1 MLVVFLGFF
10 LLCFV
15 FVFLATFDNLV
26 ELNGLTTDL
35 VIMKTGIILI
45 FEKRFMGY
53 LGLNSLCENSGK

>member
-15 FVFLATFDNLV
+15 FVFFLATFDNL
-26 ELNGLTTDL
+26 ELNRLTDL